1 MNAGAHRTS
10 GTRVSGRR
18 AGLWPLRVPAHR
30 ASSAVLAGAYPFLAP
45 APPQAGVYIG
55 PDALTGEAFAFDPWA
70 LYAAGDL
77 TNPNMLLAGVI
88 GQGKSALAK
97 SLALRSLAA
106 GRRVYVPGD
115 PKGEWA
121 PLADA
126 VGGTVIRIG
135 PGLSARLNPLDRPP
149 ASRGAGNS
157 NARVLAAVA
166 ATLLGR
172 DLAPAERTAL
182 HAALDAARADADPTL
197 PRLVG
202 ALADP
207 DPASAA
213 AERTTAAA
221 RTRDGADLVH
231 ALRRLTRGDLA
242 GMFDGPSTRR
252 LDPSAPMVVL
262 DLSALG
268 SDDTALAIAMTC
280 ASAWLEQSLTTIG
293 DRPGPRWVV
302 YDEAWRLLRSPALL
316 GRMQAQWKLSR
327 AYGIANLLI
336 LHRLSDLDAVAATGT
351 PGRAIADGLLADC
364 STRVIYRQEADQ
376 LTATARALGLTGAER
391 DVIAVLPRGTGL
403 WKLPARSHLV
413 HHRLHVDELPLVDTD
428 TAMTGTATN
437 RAAPGA
443 TTGGAR

>member
-10 GTRVSGRR
+10 GTRVWGRR

-70 LYAAGDL
+70 LYAAGEL

-135 PGLSARLNPLDRPP
+135 PGLATRLNPLDAPS
-149 ASRGAGNS
+149 ASRGSMIPSAT
-157 NARVLAAVA
+157 VLAAVA

-172 DLAPAERTAL
+172 DLAPAEHTAL
-182 HAALDAARADADPTL
+182 HAALNAVRADAAPTL
-197 PRLVG
+197 PRLVD

-207 DPASAA
+207 DHPEHVEHSA
-213 AERTTAAA
+213 R
-221 RTRDGADLVH
+221 V
-231 ALRRLTRGDLA
+231 
-242 GMFDGPSTRR
+242 DGPSTHR

-280 ASAWLEQSLTTIG
+280 ASAWLEQSLTTSG
-293 DRPGPRWVV
+293 DQPGPRWVV

-351 PGRAIADGLLADC
+351 AGRAIADGLLADC

-376 LTATARALGLTGAER
+376 LAATARALGLTGAER
-391 DVIAVLPRGTGL
+391 EVIAVLPRGTGL

-413 HHRLHVDELPLVDTD
+413 HHRLHVDELTLVDTD
-428 TAMTGTATN
+428 AAMTGTATN
-437 RAAPGA
+437 RAARGTA
-443 TTGGAR
+443 TGGAR